1 MIQFM
6 IETEI
11 ARPVTD
17 VFAYVTDPTKLSTWQ
32 TNTVS
37 AVAETD
43 EPLGL
48 GSRVREVHR
57 APGGK
62 QLASIVEVSEFEPD
76 QAFGL
81 QTLEGP
87 LPIHARISFEP
98 TQHGTRMRFAVH
110 GQPSGAMRFAQPLLR
125 LTLERQFT
133 AHCATLKRILE
144 GARSSS

>member
-1 MIQFM
+1 MIEFT

-11 ARPVTD
+11 ARQVSD
-17 VFAYVTDPTKLSTWQ
+17 VFAYVTDPTKLSSWQ

-37 AVAETD
+37 AVAERD

-57 APGGK
+57 APGGR

-76 QAFGL
+76 RTFGL

-87 LPIHARISFEP
+87 LPIHAHISFEP
-98 TQHGTRMRFAVH
+98 TQHGTRMRFAAH
-110 GQPSGAMRFAQPLLR
+110 GQPTGAMRFAQPLLR
-125 LTLERQFT
+125 RALKRQFA
-133 AHCATLKRILE
+133 AHCATLKRVLE
-144 GARSSS
+144 NAPSSP

>member
-1 MIQFM
+1 MIEFT

-17 VFAYVTDPTKLSTWQ
+17 VFAYVSDPTKLSTWQ

-37 AVAETD
+37 AVAERD

-62 QLASIVEVSEFEPD
+62 HLASIVEVSEFEPD
-76 QAFGL
+76 RTLGL

-87 LPIHARISFEP
+87 LPIHAHISFEP
-98 TQHGTRMRFAVH
+98 TEYGTRMRFAAH
-110 GQPSGAMRFAQPLLR
+110 GQPSGMMRFAQPLLR
-125 LTLERQFT
+125 RTLKRQFA
-133 AHCATLKRILE
+133 AHCATLKRELE
-144 GARSSS
+144 NARSSS